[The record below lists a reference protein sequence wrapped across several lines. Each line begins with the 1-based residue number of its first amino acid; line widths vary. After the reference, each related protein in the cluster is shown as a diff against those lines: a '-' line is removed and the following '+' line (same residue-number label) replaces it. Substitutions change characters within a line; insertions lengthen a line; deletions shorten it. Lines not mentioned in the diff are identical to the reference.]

1 MSESTFYQ
9 IGLAF
14 RQAVLENIVSP
25 DRYSAI
31 LLDLGGQ
38 PENVNSVLSEL
49 SRRKIFKDL
58 PLTGSAAEKI
68 LARDKLAC
76 DIKALY
82 RHEVA
87 AELIDLV
94 EGVLGFV
101 ALSEDHLDHDNIDHY
116 DELLSSTELTHESA
130 DLYSTNPDDT
140 VNYTSCPDTNNDDAL
155 GSSQYFAQDVLAER
169 PGSKPKRTKGIELS
183 ALGQIGRTLLYQ
195 LPPFFV
201 FLTTKILLAVQA
213 SNAGSAGYL
222 NPSDLIYEYI
232 NTMPWLLV
240 SFSSVAFWAGLFQAR
255 QTRRDSFG
263 LELSIGAYYVMTLG
277 IATPSMLAAVEE
289 SYVGSF
295 YQGAVILFAVN
306 ILAARV
312 LMLLFSWRLR
322 S

>member
-1 MSESTFYQ
+1 MSESTFYK

-14 RQAVLENIVSP
+14 RQAVLENKVSP

-38 PENVNSVLSEL
+38 LENVNPALSEL

-101 ALSEDHLDHDNIDHY
+101 ALSEDHLDDDNIDQY
-116 DELLSSTELTHESA
+116 DELLSSSELMHESA
-130 DLYSTNPDDT
+130 HPYSTNPDDT
-140 VNYTSCPDTNNDDAL
+140 VDYTSCPDRNNGDAL

-169 PGSKPKRTKGIELS
+169 PGKPKRTKGLELS

-213 SNAGSAGYL
+213 SNAGPAGYL

-240 SFSSVAFWAGLFQAR
+240 SFSSVAFWAGLFQAM
-255 QTRRDSFG
+255 QTRRASFG
-263 LELSIGAYYVMTLG
+263 LELSIGTYYVVTLG
-277 IATPSMLAAVEE
+277 IATPSLLATVEE
-289 SYVGSF
+289 SYVGSV